1 MSTDPQE
8 ASLKA
13 VLGEQIRCAEAM
25 LETLTRESA
34 ALAGGDHDALE
45 TATAAKT
52 KLVDT
57 LEKLEARRREMAQRD
72 DGAGTGEWQHLKVE
86 VEHPAGEALED
97 VEDPLVAFG
106 MVSTPDH
113 GARRYGAG
121 VDHRVERA
129 VVALVEGDGIERLA
143 GGFDADMAQ
152 HFLASVIL
160 ERQGIY
166 HCLRDGLDSEKR
178 AGIANFI
185 DKPVGSCEG

>member
-72 DGAGTGEWQHLKVE
+72 DGAGTGEWQHLKDLIARCKEQNQRNGTLLKARAENIRV
-86 VEHPAGEALED
+86 ALRALRGEGPEL
-97 VEDPLVAFG
+97 
-106 MVSTPDH
+106 
-113 GARRYGAG
+113 YGATG
-121 VDHRVERA
+121 RTP
-129 VVALVEGDGIERLA
+129 
-143 GGFDADMAQ
+143 
-152 HFLASVIL
+152 
-160 ERQGIY
+160 
-166 HCLRDGLDSEKR
+166 SESDTR
-178 AGIANFI
+178 PLGTA
-185 DKPVGSCEG
+185 